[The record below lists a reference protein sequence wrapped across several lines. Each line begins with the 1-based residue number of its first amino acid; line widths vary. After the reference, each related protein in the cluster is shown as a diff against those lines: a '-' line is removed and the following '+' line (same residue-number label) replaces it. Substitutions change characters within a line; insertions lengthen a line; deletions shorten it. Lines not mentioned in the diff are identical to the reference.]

1 MSVWEKTGSK
11 ACSISSTTDSGRRK
25 SVCSFMA
32 GQHTHTHTH
41 TQKRKRF
48 TSLTIA
54 ATTQKTE
61 PIKLLPEITLFS
73 YFFPHLFRNLLF
85 NRKEGN
91 LVKCSELNESF
102 LLDILSLN
110 LIPFWLTARHV
121 PETLTRFG
129 GWNKRLNFAA
139 LGWCH
144 VPIS

>member
-1 MSVWEKTGSK
+1 MYFRVNLNLQGKI
-11 ACSISSTTDSGRRK
+11 SILHQELPPSPSTWMVSCLYERK
-25 SVCSFMA
+25 QEAKPVAFPLQLTLAGERVCAHSWL
-32 GQHTHTHTH
+32 GNTHTHTHTH

-73 YFFPHLFRNLLF
+73 YSFPHLFRNLLF

-110 LIPFWLTARHV
+110 LIP
-121 PETLTRFG
+121 
-129 GWNKRLNFAA
+129 
-139 LGWCH
+139 
-144 VPIS
+144 S